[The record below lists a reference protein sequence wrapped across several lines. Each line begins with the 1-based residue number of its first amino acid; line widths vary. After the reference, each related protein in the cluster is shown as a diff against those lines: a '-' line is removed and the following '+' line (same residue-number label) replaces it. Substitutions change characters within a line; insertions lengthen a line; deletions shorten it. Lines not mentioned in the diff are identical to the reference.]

1 MQKPWRAID
10 ITKMLTYISLSQES
24 AFTTHK
30 MATVIFFN
38 YLNDNQPP
46 MAPHYGTWKFL
57 QFSSNFFLWG
67 LGIFL
72 SQHQKLINLP
82 FIDHSFEK
90 QKNTTPKCAHA
101 CY

>member
-1 MQKPWRAID
+1 LNKQQGAQPSSLDYTNIAKVMQKPWRAID

-46 MAPHYGTWKFL
+46 LAPHYGTWKFL
-57 QFSSNFFLWG
+57 QFSSIFF
-67 LGIFL
+67 
-72 SQHQKLINLP
+72 
-82 FIDHSFEK
+82 
-90 QKNTTPKCAHA
+90 
-101 CY
+101 